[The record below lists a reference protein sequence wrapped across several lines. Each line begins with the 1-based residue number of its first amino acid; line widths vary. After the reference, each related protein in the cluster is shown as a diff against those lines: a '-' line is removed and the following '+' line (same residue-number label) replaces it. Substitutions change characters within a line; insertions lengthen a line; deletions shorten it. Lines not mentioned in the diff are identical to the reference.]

1 MAQLNTLE
9 IPDALYTQIQGLALS
24 QNRSVNDQ
32 VVQLLQLALPAES
45 PSQVQA
51 KILAEIHSSQW
62 TPTQE
67 IPDSV
72 TLLREMRGYDI

>member
-24 QNRSVNDQ
+24 KNRSVNDQ
-32 VVQLLQLALPAES
+32 VVQLLQLALQGEPQ
-45 PSQVQA
+45 SQAQ
-51 KILAEIHSSQW
+51 ILAEIRASQW
-62 TPTQE
+62 IPTQE

-72 TLLREMRGYDI
+72 TLLRQIRGYDIN